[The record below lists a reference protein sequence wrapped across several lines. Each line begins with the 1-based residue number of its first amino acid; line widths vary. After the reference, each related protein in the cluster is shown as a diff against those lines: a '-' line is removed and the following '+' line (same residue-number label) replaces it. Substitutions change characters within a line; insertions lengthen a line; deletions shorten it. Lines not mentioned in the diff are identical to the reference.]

1 MSILCKMSVILVYLP
16 LHGLRSTSRHFCES
30 EDAMHA
36 SLNSGAVLCSCVNIY
51 LYVEGLI
58 FKDLS
63 NTLNMNTVNML
74 LSNPI
79 SIPSASSEEESEKK
93 LMVCASRIRGRI
105 S

>member
-1 MSILCKMSVILVYLP
+1 M
-16 LHGLRSTSRHFCES
+16 R
-30 EDAMHA
+30 A

-58 FKDLS
+58 FEDLS

>member
-79 SIPSASSEEESEKK
+79 SIPSASSEGEENEKK
-93 LMVCASRIRGRI
+93 LMVCAS
-105 S
+105 